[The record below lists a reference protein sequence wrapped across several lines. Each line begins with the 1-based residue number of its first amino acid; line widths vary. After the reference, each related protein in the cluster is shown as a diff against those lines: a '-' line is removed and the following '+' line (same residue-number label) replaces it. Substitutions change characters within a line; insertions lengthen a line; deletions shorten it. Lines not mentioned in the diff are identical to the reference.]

1 MNVSID
7 QLQAIIWD
15 MDGVLVDTEELH
27 YQTWLELYQRFGN
40 GNQPPSRTKFKT
52 LFGMRNSDVISRLFD
67 LSQATPGFIAE
78 LRATKE
84 VLFRERLPGKVT
96 PLPGVWRW
104 LEYWSKAGVKQAV
117 GSSAP
122 FLNIDAI
129 LTELKA
135 HRFFEAIVSGEA
147 DSITHSKPAPD
158 IFLETARQLGVAPAN
173 CLVVEDAVVGVQAAK
188 SAGMRCVAV
197 TTTNSPSNLA
207 AADLIVATLAD
218 LPPEQ
223 LPVWWKTATN
233 DKEIT

>member
-7 QLQAIIWD
+7 TLQAIIWD

-27 YQTWLELYQRFGN
+27 YQTWLELHQRFGN
-40 GNQPPSRTKFKT
+40 DNLPPSRIKFKAI
-52 LFGMRNSDVISRLFD
+52 FGMCNSDVIPQFFD
-67 LSQATPGFIAE
+67 LSQATPAFIAE
-78 LRATKE
+78 LGIAKE
-84 VLFRERLPGKVT
+84 VLFRKRLPGKVT

-104 LEYWSKAGVKQAV
+104 LEYWSKTDVKQAV

-122 FLNIDAI
+122 ALNIDAI

-135 HRFFEAIVSGEA
+135 HRFFETIVSGEA

-158 IFLETARQLGVAPAN
+158 IFLEAARQLGVAPAN

-197 TTTNSPSNLA
+197 TTTNSPSDLA
-207 AADLIVATLAD
+207 AADLVVATLTD

-223 LPVWWKTATN
+223 LSVWWKTVTMT
-233 DKEIT
+233 KK